1 MCLELDIVKHGN
13 ELNAQKNLVIQF
25 LQFAV
30 RYNAIVHLVA
40 HPRKPSGE
48 IALTEYD
55 ILGSSNIPNLAHRIF
70 SVRRASENEKAKG
83 KSYDAYVSI
92 LKDRILGV
100 NKKEV
105 GLHYDIPS
113 RRMCDKIINIKI

>member
-1 MCLELDIVKHGN
+1 MH
-13 ELNAQKNLVIQF
+13 KNLMIQF

-40 HPRKPSGE
+40 HPRKPTGE

-70 SVRRASENEKAKG
+70 SIKRTSEKERKNG
-83 KSYDAYVSI
+83 DIYDVYVST
-92 LKDRILGV
+92 
-100 NKKEV
+100 
-105 GLHYDIPS
+105 
-113 RRMCDKIINIKI
+113 